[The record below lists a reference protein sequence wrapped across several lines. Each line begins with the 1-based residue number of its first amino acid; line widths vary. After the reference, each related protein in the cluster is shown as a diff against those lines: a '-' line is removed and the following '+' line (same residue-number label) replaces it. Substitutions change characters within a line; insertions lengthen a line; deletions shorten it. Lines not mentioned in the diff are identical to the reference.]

1 MLNVSKIL
9 GAQLSAEQLMM
20 DLLLQ
25 FCLLLLLLMVMMVI
39 VMMLLSLVH
48 MSNGAMN
55 MIRRGRMTTL
65 SLVEVVRQDQMIVRP
80 MLTYTLM
87 SSPVHIE
94 ICTIK
99 VSLSVPMMSWM
110 LLLLMMVLLRQVT
123 GVSLMLHLLRM
134 LMLKL
139 LLMRSK

>member
-1 MLNVSKIL
+1 
-9 GAQLSAEQLMM
+9 
-20 DLLLQ
+20 
-25 FCLLLLLLMVMMVI
+25 
-39 VMMLLSLVH
+39 

-55 MIRRGRMTTL
+55 MIRRGRVTTL

-87 SSPVHIE
+87 SSPVHIQ
-94 ICTIK
+94 ISTIK

-110 LLLLMMVLLRQVT
+110 LLLLLMVVLLRQVT

-134 LMLKL
+134 LVLKL
-139 LLMRSK
+139 LLMRSE